1 MSVVVLVFTVPLL
14 AAALVYLLRRWPL
27 PSTALAGLT
36 ALALGW
42 LLWRW
47 PSEGTVLFLGRI
59 IQLEQ
64 PISVFGQRL
73 QMTPTT
79 QWVIGFIAL
88 ALAAA
93 YLGSWRVSQ
102 GRTFFPFGLVLL
114 ALLSGVLLI
123 QPPWL
128 APAVLAGALSLAVF
142 VVQAGRIGS
151 TRGAL
156 RLLWLPVLAIPLFLL
171 AAWYLEQLPLDPDD
185 LAPLQSAAQLASI
198 GLLLLLA
205 PWPLHGPATSLGEEA
220 PPLVAAWLL
229 TALAVIGVTLLQV
242 LLTSFTW
249 LQGATL
255 SFGALT
261 VTLRLPQLLVWGGLA
276 GSLWAGLGALLQRN
290 LSRQWSYAALFGY
303 STVLVALGLGARSS
317 WGLVWLLLLA
327 RSVALIVS
335 GFGLAVVR
343 QRAGG
348 GTDFDDVRGLGNR
361 LPWASAAFLLGGL
374 SLAGLPLTAGFAGQW
389 ALVQALGRTDWL
401 QAVIVLLGAWGL
413 AVGFLRS
420 LRVLLGRLD
429 NLLLEREEPLM
440 ILLASLGVLVI
451 IVPALW
457 PSVWRDTL
465 SAAVAAFS
473 AASGGF

>member
-1 MSVVVLVFTVPLL
+1 MSVVILLFTVSLL

-36 ALALGW
+36 ALVLGW

-47 PSEGTVLFLGRI
+47 PSEGSVLFLGRI
-59 IQLEQ
+59 IWLER

-73 QMTPTT
+73 QMTPPT
-79 QWVIGFIAL
+79 QWAIGLLAL

-93 YLGSWRVSQ
+93 YLGSWRVSP

-114 ALLSGVLLI
+114 VLLSAVLLI

-128 APAVLAGALSLAVF
+128 APAVLAGALSLATF

-156 RLLWLPVLAIPLFLL
+156 RPLWFPVLTIPLFLL
-171 AAWYLEQLPLDPDD
+171 AAWHLDQLPLDPEDT
-185 LAPLQSAAQLASI
+185 APLQAAAQLASI

-205 PWPLHGPATSLGEEA
+205 PWPLHGPARSLGTEA

-229 TALAVIGVTLLQV
+229 TALAVIAVTLLQV
-242 LLTSFTW
+242 FLTQFTW
-249 LQGATL
+249 LQAAVMP
-255 SFGALT
+255 FGVLT
-261 VTLRLPQLLVWGGLA
+261 VRLPGLLVWGGLA
-276 GSLWAGLGALLQRN
+276 GSLWAGVGALVQRN
-290 LSRQWSYAALFGY
+290 LSRLWSYAALFSY
-303 STVLVALGLGARSS
+303 SAVLIAVGLGARSS

-327 RSVALIVS
+327 RSIALVVS

-343 QRAGG
+343 QRSGG
-348 GTDFDDVRGLGNR
+348 GADFEDVRGLGTR
-361 LPWASAAFLLGGL
+361 LPWVSGAFLLGGL
-374 SLAGLPLTAGFAGQW
+374 SLAGMPLTVGFAGQW
-389 ALVQALGRTDWL
+389 ALVHALGSADWL
-401 QAVIVLLGAWGL
+401 QAVIVLLGALGV

-420 LRVLLGRLD
+420 QRVLLGRLD
-429 NLLLEREEPLM
+429 NLLLEREGPLM
-440 ILLASLGVLVI
+440 TLLAALGLLAL

-473 AASGGF
+473 VTVGGN

>member
-1 MSVVVLVFTVPLL
+1 ML
-14 AAALVYLLRRWPL
+14 AAVLVYLLRRWPL

-47 PSEGTVLFLGRI
+47 PSEGSVQFLGRI
-59 IQLEQ
+59 IRLEA
-64 PISVFGQRL
+64 PITLFGQRL

-79 QWVIGFIAL
+79 QWVIGFLAL
-88 ALAAA
+88 ALAVA
-93 YLGSWRVSQ
+93 YLGSWGVSQ
-102 GRTFFPFGLVLL
+102 GRSFFPFGLVLV
-114 ALLSGVLLI
+114 ALLSAVLLI

-128 APAVLAGALSLAVF
+128 APAVLAGALSLAAF

-156 RLLWLPVLAIPLFLL
+156 RLLWFPVLAIPLFLL
-171 AAWYLEQLPLDPDD
+171 TAWYLEQLPLDPDD
-185 LAPLQSAAQLASI
+185 LAPLQSAAQLASL

-205 PWPLHGPATSLGEEA
+205 PWPLHGPDVSLGEEA

-229 TALAVIGVTLLQV
+229 TALAVIAVTLLQV
-242 LLTSFTW
+242 LLTGFAW
-249 LQGATL
+249 LQSATL
-255 SFGALT
+255 SFGALGLS
-261 VTLRLPQLLVWGGLA
+261 VRLPQLLVWGGLA
-276 GSLWAGLGALLQRN
+276 GSLWAGLGALVQRN
-290 LSRQWSYAALFGY
+290 LSRQWSYAALFSY

-335 GFGLAVVR
+335 GFGMAVVR

-348 GTDFDDVRGLGNR
+348 STDFDDVRGLGTR
-361 LPWASAAFLLGGL
+361 LPWASVAYLLGGL

-389 ALVQALGRTDWL
+389 ALVQALGSTDWL
-401 QAVIVLLGAWGL
+401 QAAIVLVGALGL

-420 LRVLLGRLD
+420 QRVLLGRLD
-429 NLLLEREEPLM
+429 NLLLEREEPLLM
-440 ILLASLGVLVI
+440 LLAGLGVLAI

-473 AASGGF
+473 VTIAGF